1 MAQLFPSKQTFVDL
15 KDDTQV
21 LVSTVKIL
29 TSTSDHLELPN
40 AVSVGVITPS
50 GATDPAF
57 YLVHQDGATV
67 AIDGATVG
75 TTYEVVSNHVGG
87 TNFFPGRATPAT
99 PK

>member
-29 TSTSDHLELPN
+29 TTTSDHLELPN
-40 AVSVGVITPS
+40 AVDVAVITPS
-50 GATDPAF
+50 GATDPTF
-57 YLVHQDGATV
+57 YMVHPDGATV
-67 AIDGATVG
+67 ALDGATKGVV
-75 TTYEVVSNHVGG
+75 YEVVSNHVGG
-87 TNFFPGRATPAT
+87 TNFFPGRATLDV